1 MKQQMSKTLPCGIT
15 VSGDVHALA
24 QLSAKFQ
31 IKARDYGLNDTESLA
46 VWIEGDQ
53 YKIETYFGNRSAEYV
68 RALQSGKNNLVNTP
82 KNWEL

>member
-15 VSGDVHALA
+15 ASGDVHALA

-68 RALQSGKNNLVNTP
+68 RALQSGKNNLVNTS

>member
-15 VSGDVHALA
+15 VSGEVHALA

-53 YKIETYFGNRSAEYV
+53 SKIKTYFGNRSAEYV
-68 RALQSGKNNLVNTP
+68 RALQSGKNKLVNTP

>member
-1 MKQQMSKTLPCGIT
+1 MSKTLSCGIT
-15 VSGDVHALA
+15 VSGEVHALV